1 MIKEFV
7 CKKEDVKKRL
17 DIFLSEQLNLTRSQI
32 KNYFYSITVNNI
44 EKKLSYIVKENDIIK
59 IEMKEVST
67 ESESSP
73 KPENITI
80 DIVYEDKYIAVINKA
95 SGISVHCSKSE
106 TSGTLVN
113 ALLYH
118 IKDFEFY
125 GENLRAGIVHRLD
138 KDTSG
143 LIIIGKNPN
152 IVSKLQ
158 EQFKNR
164 TVKKIYHAI
173 SKGVVKEKNFII
185 KEPIA
190 RHKVYR
196 KKMTVRPDGKQAI
209 TQAEVLR
216 IFKYHTLLKINLK
229 TGRTHQIRVHLS
241 FKGYPVCGDKI
252 YSKTAQ
258 KYEELMLLA
267 KEIDFI
273 HPVTNKVMHFE
284 VDYPDFFKR
293 LLYSDIL

>member
-7 CKKEDVKKRL
+7 AKKEDSKKRL
-17 DIFLSEQLNLTRSQI
+17 DIFLSEQIALTRSQI
-32 KNYFYSITVNNI
+32 KNYFSLITVNGI
-44 EKKLSYIVKENDIIK
+44 EKKLSYSIKENDIIK
-59 IEMKEVST
+59 IKMKETDT
-67 ESESSP
+67 ESDNFI
-73 KPENITI
+73 KAENI
-80 DIVYEDKYIAVINKA
+80 DIEILYEDKYIAVINKA
-95 SGISVHCSKSE
+95 SGMSVHCSKSE

-118 IKDFEFY
+118 IKDFKFY
-125 GENLRAGIVHRLD
+125 GQTSRAGIVHRLD

-164 TVKKIYHAI
+164 TIKKIYHTI
-173 SKGVVKEKNFII
+173 CKGIVKEKNFII

-190 RHKVYR
+190 RHKIYR
-196 KKMTVRPDGKQAI
+196 KKMTVRPDGRVSI
-209 TQAEVLR
+209 TQGEVLKT
-216 IFKYHTLLKINLK
+216 FKYHTLLKINLK

-241 FKGYPVCGDKI
+241 FKGHPVCGDKI
-252 YSKTAQ
+252 YSKTAS
-258 KYEELMLLA
+258 KYDMLMLIA

-273 HPVTNKVMHFE
+273 HPITEKSMHFE
-284 VDYPDFFKR
+284 IDYPDFFKK
-293 LLYSDIL
+293 LLYSDRL